1 MDKEFKIIRRFP
13 FLGKIYQYLII
24 TCLFSISPIFSY
36 SHISASS
43 SGLTSYLDWSAVG
56 RNKIELYRNSSP
68 FSWNEHSH
76 SNDEIVLMAKANNI
90 DPFDIFVKCSTGR
103 YDAGSSDYTN
113 LFYLKQGHVG
123 LDLFSNKLSLKAY
136 LRERVYNSGMLLLP
150 YISNDSPYLAKNAAG
165 IDVGIDTGGW
175 FDISYKEVRISEINP
190 EYSNG
195 GLPDFNDPA
204 GSFRHLQTNL
214 KWRDII
220 HFGISV
226 SEIQSIQSGNAVTFG
241 FSNELAFSGVRVI
254 AEFSERINSSFMD
267 LNRKSFT
274 ALDLKQFGKYGV
286 SGMFPDNS
294 IFSMELQG
302 ARWKNPSYG
311 SIMLVPAYRY
321 YGVDYSNP
329 EGEIQNS
336 LIESYLLCLWR
347 HPRLAASF
355 RVKGGDIYTYDLN
368 ERYKYLR
375 NTLRLRF
382 RQGVTLGGNL
392 LLREGKRS
400 SYIITL
406 EDDNNF
412 SRLLTTFR
420 VDDCGGENKISF
432 LSDGWVN
439 ISDSW
444 MLRNSLYLHRS
455 AKSRYSMS
463 IEYRPSLRFLFSASF
478 GSFNPYF
485 KAISLN
491 QEWNP
496 SLSEENRQICF
507 FTRIWLGGIRD

>member
-1 MDKEFKIIRRFP
+1 MDRKFKVIRRFP
-13 FLGKIYQYLII
+13 VLCRVFGYLII
-24 TCLFSISPIFSY
+24 TCFLSISAIFSN
-36 SHISASS
+36 SPVLASS
-43 SGLTSYLDWSAVG
+43 SGLISHLDWSAAC

-68 FSWNEHSH
+68 FSWNENSH
-76 SNDEIVLMAKANNI
+76 SNDEIVLMAKSNNI

-113 LFYLKQGHVG
+113 LFYLKQGHIG
-123 LDLFSNKLSLKAY
+123 LDLFSNQLSLKAY

-150 YISNDSPYLAKNAAG
+150 FISNDSPYLTGNSAG
-165 IDVGIDTGGW
+165 LDVGIDYGGW
-175 FDISYKEVRISEINP
+175 FDISYKEVRISEGNP

-195 GLPDFNDPA
+195 GIPDFNDPA
-204 GSFRHLQTNL
+204 GSFRHLHTNL
-214 KWRDII
+214 IWRDII
-220 HFGISV
+220 HFGISA
-226 SEIQSIQSGNAVTFG
+226 SEIQSIHSGNAVTFG
-241 FSNELAFSGVRVI
+241 FSNELTLSGVRVL
-254 AEFSERINSSFMD
+254 AEFSEKINSSLMEIS
-267 LNRKSFT
+267 RKSFT
-274 ALDLKQFGKYGV
+274 SLDWEQFENYGF
-286 SGMFPDNS
+286 SGIFPDNS

-302 ARWKNPSYG
+302 AEWANPSYG
-311 SIMLVPAYRY
+311 SILLVPSYRY

-355 RVKGGDIYTYDLN
+355 RIKGGDIYIYGLN
-368 ERYKYLR
+368 ERFKYLR
-375 NTLRLRF
+375 NTLSLRF
-382 RQGVTLGGNL
+382 KQGVALGGNL

-420 VDDCGGENKISF
+420 VDDCGGANRISF

-444 MLRNSLYLHRS
+444 ILRNSLYLHRS
-455 AKSRYSMS
+455 EKSRYSIS
-463 IEYRPSLRFLFSASF
+463 IEYRPSMRFLFSVSF
-478 GSFNPYF
+478 GSFNPFF
-485 KAISLN
+485 KAISLD
-491 QEWNP
+491 QEWEP
-496 SLSEENRQICF
+496 DLSEENRQICF